1 MAGKE
6 KKDFSS
12 FGKQDF
18 KAFKPTDNPTERAS
32 TTKKAPASGKRSN
45 SDYIR
50 LYVGEYKEYL
60 TKIAALES
68 LNTGEQVSVS
78 KYVLKLIEA
87 DKKAREKEL

>member
-1 MAGKE
+1 MSKKE
-6 KKDFSS
+6 
-12 FGKQDF
+12 F
-18 KAFKPTDNPTERAS
+18 KMDLKAVKPTANPTES
-32 TTKKAPASGKRSN
+32 KITKTSASGKRSN

>member
-1 MAGKE
+1 MAKGKDTFDADE
-6 KKDFSS
+6 NTS
-12 FGKQDF
+12 
-18 KAFKPTDNPTERAS
+18 TERYA
-32 TTKKAPASGKRSN
+32 TKKNIDTLQSKRTKRSN

-78 KYVLKLIEA
+78 KYVLKLIET
-87 DKKAREKEL
+87 DKKSREKEL

>member
-1 MAGKE
+1 MAKKE
-6 KKDFSS
+6 
-12 FGKQDF
+12 QDF
-18 KAFKPTDNPTERAS
+18 KMDFKAVKPTADPTEKAS
-32 TTKKAPASGKRSN
+32 KITKASASGKRSN

>member
-1 MAGKE
+1 MAG
-6 KKDFSS
+6 KKDFSN
-12 FGKQDF
+12 FGKQEF
-18 KAFKPTDNPTERAS
+18 KAFKPTENPTERTSS
-32 TTKKAPASGKRSN
+32 TTKAPAPGKRSN

-78 KYVLKLIEA
+78 KYVLKLIEV
-87 DKKAREKEL
+87 DKKTREKEL

>member
-1 MAGKE
+1 MAKKE
-6 KKDFSS
+6 TDF
-12 FGKQDF
+12 KMDF
-18 KAFKPTDNPTERAS
+18 KAVKPTANPTES
-32 TTKKAPASGKRSN
+32 KITKSASGKRSN

>member
-1 MAGKE
+1 MAKE
-6 KKDFSS
+6 RDTFETDDTISS
-12 FGKQDF
+12 ERIAAKINIKELNTE
-18 KAFKPTDNPTERAS
+18 KASHT
-32 TTKKAPASGKRSN
+32 KRSN

-78 KYVLKLIEA
+78 KYMLKLIET
-87 DKKAREKEL
+87 DKKKREKEL

>member
-1 MAGKE
+1 MSKKE
-6 KKDFSS
+6 T
-12 FGKQDF
+12 DF
-18 KAFKPTDNPTERAS
+18 KMDLKATKPTANPTESKITKTS
-32 TTKKAPASGKRSN
+32 TPGKRSN

-87 DKKAREKEL
+87 DKKTREKEL